1 LEITQI
7 EQLMKLMTANGIN
20 GLKYKTQDE
29 TIELSRGAANVAP
42 VAAPAVAPAQ
52 AMPAAEPAT
61 SALTIKAPFV
71 GTFYA
76 AASPD
81 DAPFVQAGDT
91 VKAGQTIAVVEAMKM
106 MNNVTATQDC
116 RIVKVLVDNEDLV
129 EFDQPLFEI
138 EAL

>member
-1 LEITQI
+1 MDITQI

-20 GLKYKTQDE
+20 SLKYKTQDE
-29 TIELSRGAANVAP
+29 TIELSRGTANVAP
-42 VAAPAVAPAQ
+42 VAAPTVAPVQ
-52 AMPAAEPAT
+52 PAAEPAA

-71 GTFYA
+71 GTFYT

>member
-1 LEITQI
+1 MDITQI

-20 GLKYKTQDE
+20 SLKYKTQDE
-29 TIELSRGAANVAP
+29 TIELSRGTANVAP
-42 VAAPAVAPAQ
+42 VTAPTVAPVQ
-52 AMPAAEPAT
+52 AAAEPAA

-71 GTFYA
+71 GTFYT

-129 EFDQPLFEI
+129 EFDQPLFEV